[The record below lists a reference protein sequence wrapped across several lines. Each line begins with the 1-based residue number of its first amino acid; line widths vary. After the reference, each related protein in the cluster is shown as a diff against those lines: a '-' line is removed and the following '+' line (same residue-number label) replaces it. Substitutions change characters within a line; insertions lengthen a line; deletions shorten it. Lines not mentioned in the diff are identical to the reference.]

1 MQFLIGNKSIL
12 AKLITT
18 LTILTWLTILVFA
31 IWTSRGINTAFIYET
46 GEISGQIAAA
56 LFCLSILPGISRR
69 LKFKAPMVT
78 LLMIIRRQLG
88 IAMFSVAFLH
98 YSSIRLF
105 PIIFAG
111 VPMNLSPPVF
121 EIFGVLTLFPLFFL
135 FITSNNFAV
144 KSLKSWWGRVHKIVY
159 ISIWALFL
167 HIALQEFGIWTIVI
181 GTFALME
188 TLSLFYYYAQKST
201 SS

>member
-1 MQFLIGNKSIL
+1 MQFLVRNKSNLVKFISFFSV
-12 AKLITT
+12 
-18 LTILTWLTILVFA
+18 LTWLTVLIFA
-31 IWTSRGINTAFIYET
+31 IWTAKGINVVFIYEI
-46 GEISGQIAAA
+46 GILSGQIAVI
-56 LFCLSILPGISRR
+56 LFCLTILPGISRR
-69 LKFKAPMVT
+69 LRFKASMVT

-105 PIIFAG
+105 PILFAG
-111 VPMNLSPPVF
+111 VSMNLNPPLF

-135 FITSNNFAV
+135 LITSNNFAV